1 MGGDIILHIK
11 QRIANM
17 GFNPDDVVIR
27 QMRVELKAGATFEER
42 TNGDYWYLYE
52 LANYDGK
59 WKIESDTSITF
70 DDDFVMD
77 GKVNMAPVECYGD
90 VYIATE
96 PDLLDAQTNEPTT
109 DNSNKFVFFVA
120 QTGRLIENEKV

>member
-27 QMRVELKAGATFEER
+27 QIRVELEAGDSYEER

-52 LANYDGK
+52 LGNYDGK

-70 DDDFVMD
+70 EDDFVMD
-77 GKVNMAPVECYGD
+77 GKINMAPVECYGD
-90 VYIATE
+90 VFITTE
-96 PDLLDAQTNEPTT
+96 ENEVDAQTGEPTT

-120 QTGRLIENEKV
+120 QTGRLVGEKK